1 MPRTEITNVRLP
13 SLGFPWA
20 LHVKE
25 VKEWL
30 FISGVPPMDEA
41 GKVVEHDL
49 IGQFRYEVERIREL
63 LVDAGM
69 GMEDLVYL
77 TVTVTEKADL
87 YKEWTRFGEA
97 YLAFFPAGKGPA
109 GGTLRIAQG
118 LSHPK
123 MLVEVEAIAAR

>member
-1 MPRTEITNVRLP
+1 MERREINNGRLP

-20 LHVKE
+20 LHVKD

-41 GKVVEHDL
+41 GKVVGGDL
-49 IGQFRYEVERIREL
+49 VEQFRYSVERIKEL
-63 LVDAGM
+63 LAEAGM
-69 GMEDLVYL
+69 SPGDVVYL

-87 YKEWTRFGEA
+87 YREWERFGGA
-97 YLAFFPAGKGPA
+97 YLEAFPPGGGPA
-109 GGTLRIAQG
+109 GGTLRIAKG

-123 MLVEVEAIAAR
+123 MLVEVEAVAAR